1 MKNRLTTLALL
12 LGLTAFASAQEQV
25 PQQVQEQAPVAPA
38 ADANTPTFGSAAA
51 TVEAQLQDAVAELN
65 QLRET
70 ITAEKLPMNRRLSE
84 LEAELT
90 RVRGEFQQTARKLD
104 SVSLAVTNLTVDT
117 QRLEAQ
123 ERYLSG
129 LLSDYVRKF
138 DASLHI
144 AELARF
150 EALLKNA
157 QLAPENANLS
167 SLQVF
172 QAQTA
177 LLSTSLE
184 RLEEALGGVRF
195 EGTAVDST
203 GVVQQGAFLQVG
215 PVVLFRSADGR
226 HVGTVEE
233 RLGSQAPTIFP
244 YSDPKD
250 IADASQLIST
260 GAGLFPI
267 DPTMGDAHKM
277 EQTKETLVEH
287 IRKGG
292 PVMWPILSLAGAA
305 LLVALYKWF
314 YLASQRRPS
323 QAKVE
328 AFLAAVRQNDVAAI
342 KERAAQIKGPIG
354 RMLAVGVEHLREP
367 RELVEEAMFESVLT
381 TKQKLQGMLP
391 FVAIAASS
399 APLLGLLG
407 TVTGIINTFK
417 RITVFGSGDVKSLS
431 GGISEALITTEW
443 GLIVAIPALL
453 IHAFLSRKA
462 RGIVGQMES
471 TAVAFVNELSRAQLE
486 RPPAPKA
493 AERRPVVANA

>member
-1 MKNRLTTLALL
+1 MKNRITTLALL
-12 LGLTAFASAQEQV
+12 LGLSALAPAQEQV
-25 PQQVQEQAPVAPA
+25 QGQVQQPEVPA
-38 ADANTPTFGSAAA
+38 AEANTTTFDSAAA
-51 TVEAQLQDAVAELN
+51 TVDKQLEEAVAELN
-65 QLRET
+65 RLRET

-90 RVRGEFQQTARKLD
+90 RARGEFQQTARKLD
-104 SVSLAVTNLTVDT
+104 GVSLAVTNLTVDI
-117 QRLEAQ
+117 QRLETQ

-129 LLSDYVRKF
+129 LLGDYVRKF

-150 EALLKNA
+150 EALLQNA

-172 QAQTA
+172 QAQTG
-177 LLSTSLE
+177 LLSASLE

-195 EGTAVDST
+195 DGTAVDST

-215 PVVLFRSADGR
+215 PVVLFRSADGQ

-233 RLGSQAPTIFP
+233 RLGSQEPTIFP

-250 IADASQLIST
+250 RADASQLLAS
-260 GAGLFPI
+260 GAGLFPV

-277 EQTKETLVEH
+277 EQTKETLAEH
-287 IRKGG
+287 ILKGG

-305 LLVALYKWF
+305 LLVALYKWI
-314 YLASQRRPS
+314 YLAAQRKPS

-328 AFLAAVRQNDVAAI
+328 AFLAAVRQNDVPAI
-342 KERAAQIKGPIG
+342 KERAARIKGPIG